1 MANSISQKLRIK
13 EKFTLLTLNAPAD
26 FKKGL
31 TELPTGVKIITIGKD
46 YDQVHWFVLNKAQL
60 KKEMSKVMHLVITF
74 TRCNNFYSRWQFC
87 QSFFEISRSIQCKQG
102 VIFFDAELLGNGVC
116 HN

>member
-31 TELPTGVKIITIGKD
+31 TELPTGVKIIIIGKD

-60 KKEMSKVMHLVITF
+60 EKEMSKVMKLVRDDIIVWV
-74 TRCNNFYSRWQFC
+74 YYP
-87 QSFFEISRSIQCKQG
+87 KG
-102 VIFFDAELLGNGVC
+102 LLKYKLI
-116 HN
+116 